1 MPQQRFDIQGRWTV
15 MSAWTNK
22 TNHNVG
28 NDIQSLK
35 TTSQVK
41 RWFDRQDTVF
51 KKKENWHPKIGVL
64 EVLAK
69 FCGWARED
77 DKWVATAVNVVATTT
92 KVAVDAVK
100 DTTTLAEPQ
109 QQETSNWM
117 TIVRRQHS
125 WIVSP
130 LTATEVATRT
140 VQMTI
145 NYGNENTR
153 IRNDPCRQKQNV
165 YDTKARICI
174 CSSQEW
180 ATPIV
185 RYQNG

>member
-1 MPQQRFDIQGRWTV
+1 
-15 MSAWTNK
+15 
-22 TNHNVG
+22 
-28 NDIQSLK
+28 
-35 TTSQVK
+35 
-41 RWFDRQDTVF
+41 
-51 KKKENWHPKIGVL
+51 
-64 EVLAK
+64 
-69 FCGWARED
+69 
-77 DKWVATAVNVVATTT
+77 VNVAATTT
-92 KVAVDAVK
+92 KVAVDVVK
-100 DTTTLAEPQ
+100 DTTTLAEPE

-117 TIVRRQHS
+117 TIERRQHS
-125 WIVSP
+125 RIVSP

-140 VQMTI
+140 VQMTV

-153 IRNDPCRQKQNV
+153 IRNDPCQHKQNV